1 MSGENITKRVAGWPG
16 RMVSYIQELQTEM
29 KRVTWPNARQVRSNT
44 VVVLFTVFAFAGFFA
59 IVDMFLGRAIS
70 KVFDAFTK

>member
-1 MSGENITKRVAGWPG
+1 MSKRVAGWPS
-16 RMVSYIQELQTEM
+16 RFVSYIQELQSEM

-44 VVVLFTVFAFAGFFA
+44 VVVIFTVFAFAGFFA
-59 IVDMFLGRAIS
+59 IVDLFLGRAIG